1 MNEFYETYFKGRLNL
16 LRLAINKL
24 KLGMQNLPR
33 GTIGINA
40 PFEERIFRDAFVPFV
55 LFLKSVP

>member
-1 MNEFYETYFKGRLNL
+1 MNEIYETYFKGRLNL

-40 PFEERIFRDAFVPFV
+40 PFEERIFRDAFVLFV
-55 LFLKSVP
+55 L